1 MGEGVDT
8 LFAVS
13 PVPFI
18 FERVLLVIGFD
29 ELWSMD
35 LVSWFPGVI
44 CFRVVLPFDQVL
56 EGSRLPRMSVINDLL
71 DLIFFF
77 SFNKVWGWS
86 RIVRSMHFCL
96 AIK

>member
-1 MGEGVDT
+1 MIGVN
-8 LFAVS
+8 
-13 PVPFI
+13 
-18 FERVLLVIGFD
+18 

-44 CFRVVLPFDQVL
+44 RFGVALPFDQVL

-77 SFNKVWGWS
+77 SFDEVWGWS
-86 RIVRSMHFCL
+86 RIVRSMYRHF
-96 AIK
+96 AIGQ